1 MDAFIRLL
9 ADGDVDGK
17 PAPKP
22 MTASQYL
29 AAYNTQQVCHPAVSS
44 WGDGGAFGVWVNDT
58 NDWLQQRL
66 ADVGARRADALQRCQ
81 EDSRH
86 RVVGRALRQATR
98 EVLLAQSS
106 D

>member
-66 ADVGARRADALQRCQ
+66 ASIGLRPISALVDIPPVTFIVTGA
-81 EDSRH
+81 
-86 RVVGRALRQATR
+86 ALRAAIRSAIPNVVTP
-98 EVLLAQSS
+98 
-106 D
+106 